1 MFFIFCQHCT
11 WTSAR
16 IQAELH
22 IWTRCLRLANL
33 SLCGETLFFKHIF
46 SYIDFIYQ
54 NFLCKLTWT
63 SKLYDYLLV
72 ALLWNTTRAPPAIIY
87 QNFCSNLT
95 WTSQCMFFI
104 FVLACTLHGI
114 HDQHNTC
121 SHIYQDFCSKL
132 TWTSQCMF
140 FMFCS
145 CLHFHAIHHQHITSS
160 HNIPGLLQ

>member
-1 MFFIFCQHCT
+1 MLLHRIYICFFVFFQVRMYFICKFVQKYCWRFFIFCRHCT

-54 NFLCKLTWT
+54 NFFCKLTWT

-72 ALLWNTTRAPPAIIY
+72 ALLWNTTRALPLITY
-87 QNFCSNLT
+87 QDFCSSIT
-95 WTSQCMFFI
+95 WTSQCMFFNLTL
-104 FVLACTLHGI
+104 LALS
-114 HDQHNTC
+114 C
-121 SHIYQDFCSKL
+121 STTPAH
-132 TWTSQCMF
+132 
-140 FMFCS
+140 
-145 CLHFHAIHHQHITSS
+145 HFL
-160 HNIPGLLQ
+160 P

>member
-1 MFFIFCQHCT
+1 MLLRRIYICFLCFFQVRTYFICKSVEKYCWRFFIFCRHCT
-11 WTSAR
+11 WTSAC

-46 SYIDFIYQ
+46 SYINFIYQ
-54 NFLCKLTWT
+54 NFFCKLTWT

-72 ALLWNTTRAPPAIIY
+72 ALLWNTTWAPPAIIY
-87 QNFCSNLT
+87 QNFHCNRT
-95 WTSQCMFFI
+95 WTSQYMFFI

-114 HDQHNTC
+114 HDQH
-121 SHIYQDFCSKL
+121 S
-132 TWTSQCMF
+132 TW
-140 FMFCS
+140 
-145 CLHFHAIHHQHITSS
+145 S